1 MSGVLRQL
9 VTLGH
14 ISGLL
19 GIKGWVKVFSYTDP
33 RDGIIGFQ
41 TWILRSGDD
50 EKILEIEEGKNHG
63 RSVVVK
69 LKRVETRDQAKEF
82 VGAEIAVER
91 TALALCNPGEYYW
104 TDLEGMEVVTTSGQ
118 MLGRLDYLFET
129 GGHDV
134 MVVVGDRQRL
144 IPFVYGKVVQE
155 VELEQR
161 LLIVDWDPTY

>member
-1 MSGVLRQL
+1 MSGVSHQL

-14 ISGLL
+14 INGLL
-19 GIKGWVKVFSYTDP
+19 GVKGWVKVFSYTDP
-33 RDGIIGFQ
+33 RDEIISFE

-63 RSVVVK
+63 RSVVAK
-69 LKRVETRDQAKEF
+69 LKNVDTRDKAREL

-91 TALALCNPGEYYW
+91 AALASCDPGEYYW
-104 TDLEGMEVVTTSGQ
+104 TDLEGMEVVTSSGQ
-118 MLGRLDYLFET
+118 ILGRLDYLFET

-134 MVVVGDRQRL
+134 MVVVGDRRRL
-144 IPFVYGKVVQE
+144 IPFVEGKVVQE

-161 LLIVDWDPTY
+161 LLVVNWDPTY